1 MGPHNLASL
10 EPQIQRWVRQLRLVN
25 PGRQAVA
32 LYADN
37 SVEWLAIDLACQRA
51 RMDLIPIPTF
61 FTDQQVHRLLSTHP
75 TAGVLTTA
83 AMSQRLEFDG
93 GRRMPCHQEGWVW
106 QILESPE
113 ITPAGEGRKVTF
125 TSGSTAEPK
134 PIVLSS
140 STQWQTA
147 GALRAVRQELALHRH
162 LCMLPLP
169 VLLENVAG
177 AYACLLSGGEV
188 MIPASDEVGLTG
200 SSGFDGDKAWHLLDC
215 SGADSIIL
223 LPQMLSIM
231 IEKARRAPP
240 LKNLRLIAVGGARV
254 LEETVLEARAIGLP
268 VYQGYGLSE
277 ACSVVSLNTP
287 TADRPKSVGRPL
299 DHVSI
304 RIAGD
309 GEILV
314 TPRRRDTSN
323 ADDVSEIHT
332 GDLGHLDADGFL
344 YIDGRKKNLIITSF
358 GRNISPEWPES
369 LLEREAVVSQCL
381 VFGDNQSSLSALL
394 VPSNGGV
401 GDRDLAAA
409 VDRVNAQLPDYA
421 QITNWQR
428 ASQAFTPLNGLATP
442 NGRPRRAAILQ
453 SIREEIHH
461 EVLLP
466 HP

>member
-1 MGPHNLASL
+1 MHAHNLASL
-10 EPQIQRWVRQLRLVN
+10 QPDIERWVQQLLSVN
-25 PGRQAVA
+25 PGRQTVG

-37 SVEWLAIDLACQRA
+37 SIEWLVIDLACQQA
-51 RMDLIPIPTF
+51 KMDLIPIPTF
-61 FTDQQVHRLLSTHP
+61 FTDQQVHRLLSMHP

-83 AMSQRLEFDG
+83 GPSQRLQFAS
-93 GRRMPCHQEGWVW
+93 GRSMPCHQEGWVW
-106 QILESPE
+106 RTLGSPR
-113 ITPAGEGRKVTF
+113 IAPAGKGRKVTF

-147 GALRAVRQELALHRH
+147 VALRAVRQELALHRH

-200 SSGFDGDKAWHLLDC
+200 SSGFDVDKAWHLLGC
-215 SGADSIIL
+215 SSADSIIL

-240 LKNLRLIAVGGARV
+240 LKDLRLIAVGGARV
-254 LEETVLEARAIGLP
+254 PEETILEARAVGLP

-287 TADRPKSVGRPL
+287 TADRPRSVGRPL
-299 DHVSI
+299 DHVTI
-304 RIAGD
+304 RIAQD

-314 TPRRRDTSN
+314 TPRQSDP
-323 ADDVSEIHT
+323 DSEAHPEIYT

-369 LLEREAVVSQCL
+369 LLERESVVSQCL
-381 VFGDNQSSLSALL
+381 VFGDNQSSLSVLL
-394 VPSNGGV
+394 VPANGRV
-401 GDRDLAAA
+401 GDHELAAA

-421 QITNWQR
+421 QITTWQR
-428 ASQAFTPLNGLATP
+428 AAQPFTPLNGLATP

-453 SIREEIHH
+453 SLTEETHH
-461 EVLLP
+461 EALLP

>member
-1 MGPHNLASL
+1 MRSHSLASL
-10 EPQIQRWVRQLRLVN
+10 QPDIQRWVQHLLLVN
-25 PGRQAVA
+25 PGRQTVA
-32 LYADN
+32 LHADN
-37 SVEWLAIDLACQRA
+37 SIDWLTIDLACQQA
-51 RMDLIPIPTF
+51 KMDLIPIPTF
-61 FTDQQVHRLLSTHP
+61 FTDQQVHRLLSMHP

-83 AMSQRLEFDG
+83 GPSQRLQFAS
-93 GRRMPCHQEGWVW
+93 GRSMPCHQEGWVW
-106 QILESPE
+106 RTLGFPRIA
-113 ITPAGEGRKVTF
+113 PAGKGRKVTF

-147 GALRAVRQELALHRH
+147 VALRAVRQELALHRH

-200 SSGFDGDKAWHLLDC
+200 SSGFDADKAWHLLSC

-240 LKNLRLIAVGGARV
+240 LKDLRLIAVGGAPV
-254 LEETVLEARAIGLP
+254 PEETILEARAVGLP

-287 TADRPKSVGRPL
+287 TADRPRSVGRPI

-304 RIAGD
+304 RIAED

-314 TPRRRDTSN
+314 TPRQSDPDSE
-323 ADDVSEIHT
+323 ADPELYT

-369 LLEREAVVSQCL
+369 LLERESVVSQCL
-381 VFGDNQSSLSALL
+381 VFGDNQSSLSVLL
-394 VPSNGGV
+394 VPANGRVAG
-401 GDRDLAAA
+401 RELAAA
-409 VDRVNAQLPDYA
+409 VDRVNVQLPDYA
-421 QITNWQR
+421 QITTWQR
-428 ASQAFTPLNGLATP
+428 AAQPFTPFNGLATP

-453 SIREEIHH
+453 SLTEETHH
-461 EVLLP
+461 EALLP

>member
-1 MGPHNLASL
+1 MDAHSL
-10 EPQIQRWVRQLRLVN
+10 SSLQPDIERWVQQLLLVN
-25 PGRQAVA
+25 PGRQTVA

-37 SVEWLAIDLACQRA
+37 SIEWLVIDLACQQA
-51 RMDLIPIPTF
+51 KMDFIPIPTF

-83 AMSQRLEFDG
+83 GPGQRLQLAS
-93 GRRMPCHQEGWVW
+93 GRSMPCHQEGWVW
-106 QILESPE
+106 QTLGSPR
-113 ITPAGEGRKVTF
+113 IAPAGKGRKVTF

-134 PIVLSS
+134 PIVLSY
-140 STQWQTA
+140 STQWKTA
-147 GALRAVRQELALHRH
+147 LALRAVRQELALHRH
-162 LCMLPLP
+162 LCMLPMP

-177 AYACLLSGGEV
+177 AYACLVSGGEV

-200 SSGFDGDKAWHLLDC
+200 SSGFDVDKAWHLLGC
-215 SGADSIIL
+215 SSADSIIL
-223 LPQMLSIM
+223 LPQMLSVM

-240 LKNLRLIAVGGARV
+240 LKDLRLIAVGGARV
-254 LEETVLEARAIGLP
+254 PEETILEARAVGLP

-287 TADRPKSVGRPL
+287 TADRPRSVGRPL

-304 RIAGD
+304 RIAQD

-314 TPRRRDTSN
+314 TPRQSDPDSEAN
-323 ADDVSEIHT
+323 PEIHT

-369 LLEREAVVSQCL
+369 LLERESVVSQCL
-381 VFGDNQSSLSALL
+381 VFGDNQSSLSVLL
-394 VPSNGGV
+394 VPNDGGV
-401 GDRDLAAA
+401 ADCELAAA

-421 QITNWQR
+421 QITTWQR
-428 ASQAFTPLNGLATP
+428 AAQPFTPLNGLATP

-453 SIREEIHH
+453 SLIEETHH
-461 EVLLP
+461 EALLP

>member
-1 MGPHNLASL
+1 MKSHSLASL
-10 EPQIQRWVRQLRLVN
+10 QPDIQRWVQQLLLVN
-25 PGRQAVA
+25 PGRQTVA
-32 LYADN
+32 LHAEN
-37 SVEWLAIDLACQRA
+37 SIDWLAIDLACQQA
-51 RMDLIPIPTF
+51 KMDLIPIPTF

-83 AMSQRLEFDG
+83 GPSQRLQFDG
-93 GRRMPCHQEGWVW
+93 GRRMPCPQEGWVW
-106 QILESPE
+106 RTLESPR
-113 ITPAGEGRKVTF
+113 IARAGEGRKVTF

-134 PIVLSS
+134 PIALSS

-147 GALRAVRQELALHRH
+147 GALRTVRQELALHRH

-188 MIPASDEVGLTG
+188 MIPDSDEVGLTG
-200 SSGFDGDKAWHLLDC
+200 SSGFDGDKAWHLLGC

-240 LKNLRLIAVGGARV
+240 LKHLRLIAVGGARV
-254 LEETVLEARAIGLP
+254 PEETILEARAIGLP

-287 TADRPKSVGRPL
+287 TADRPRSVGRPL

-314 TPRRRDTSN
+314 TPRQSDPDSE
-323 ADDVSEIHT
+323 ADPEIHT

-369 LLEREAVVSQCL
+369 LLERESVVSQCL
-381 VFGDNQSSLSALL
+381 VFGDNQSSLSVLL
-394 VPSNGGV
+394 VPANGRV
-401 GDRDLAAA
+401 GDHELAAA
-409 VDRVNAQLPDYA
+409 VDHVNAQLPDYA
-421 QITNWQR
+421 QITTWRR
-428 ASQAFTPLNGLATP
+428 ASQAFTPVNGLATP

-453 SIREEIHH
+453 SLTEETHH
-461 EVLLP
+461 EALLP

>member
-1 MGPHNLASL
+1 MDAHSLASL
-10 EPQIQRWVRQLRLVN
+10 QPKVQSWVQHLRLVN
-25 PGRQAVA
+25 PGRQTVA
-32 LYADN
+32 LFADN
-37 SVEWLAIDLACQRA
+37 SIEWLAIDLACQQA
-51 RMDLIPIPTF
+51 KMDLIPIPTF

-83 AMSQRLEFDG
+83 GLSQRLKFDG
-93 GRRMPCHQEGWVW
+93 GRSVPCHQKGWAW
-106 QILESPE
+106 RTLESPW
-113 ITPAGEGRKVTF
+113 IAPAGKGRKVTF

-147 GALRAVRQELALHRH
+147 VALRAVRQELVLHRH

-200 SSGFDGDKAWHLLDC
+200 SSGFDADKAWHLLSC

-240 LKNLRLIAVGGARV
+240 LKHLRLIAVGGARV
-254 LEETVLEARAIGLP
+254 PEETILEARAIGLP

-287 TADRPKSVGRPL
+287 TADRPQSVGRPL

-304 RIAGD
+304 RIAED
-309 GEILV
+309 SEILA
-314 TPRRRDTSN
+314 TPRRSDSSN
-323 ADDVSEIHT
+323 AVVAEIHT

-358 GRNISPEWPES
+358 GRNVSPEWPES
-369 LLEREAVVSQCL
+369 LLERESVVSQCL
-381 VFGDNQSSLSALL
+381 VFGDNQSSLSVLL
-394 VPSNGGV
+394 VPANGRV
-401 GDRDLAAA
+401 FDHELAAA

-421 QITNWQR
+421 QITTWQR
-428 ASQAFTPLNGLATP
+428 ASQAFTPVNGLVTP

-453 SIREEIHH
+453 SLTEESHH
-461 EVLLP
+461 EALLP

>member
-1 MGPHNLASL
+1 MDAHSL
-10 EPQIQRWVRQLRLVN
+10 SSLQPDIERWVQQLLLVN
-25 PGRQAVA
+25 PGRQTVA

-37 SVEWLAIDLACQRA
+37 SIEWLVIDLACQQA
-51 RMDLIPIPTF
+51 KMDFIPIPTF

-83 AMSQRLEFDG
+83 GPGQRLQLAS
-93 GRRMPCHQEGWVW
+93 GRSMPCHQEGWVW
-106 QILESPE
+106 QTLGSPR
-113 ITPAGEGRKVTF
+113 IAPAGKGRKVTF

-134 PIVLSS
+134 PIVLSY
-140 STQWQTA
+140 STQWKTA
-147 GALRAVRQELALHRH
+147 LALRAVRQELALHRH
-162 LCMLPLP
+162 LCMLPMP

-177 AYACLLSGGEV
+177 AYACLVSGGEV

-200 SSGFDGDKAWHLLDC
+200 SSGFDVDKAWHLLGC
-215 SGADSIIL
+215 SSADSIIL
-223 LPQMLSIM
+223 LPQMLSVM

-240 LKNLRLIAVGGARV
+240 LKDLRLIAVGGARV
-254 LEETVLEARAIGLP
+254 PEETILEARAVGLP

-287 TADRPKSVGRPL
+287 TADRPRSVGRPL

-304 RIAGD
+304 RIAQD

-314 TPRRRDTSN
+314 TPRQSDPDSEAN
-323 ADDVSEIHT
+323 PEIHT

-369 LLEREAVVSQCL
+369 LLERESVVSQCL
-381 VFGDNQSSLSALL
+381 VFGDNQSSLRVLL
-394 VPSNGGV
+394 VPNDGGV
-401 GDRDLAAA
+401 ADCELAAA

-421 QITNWQR
+421 QITTWQR
-428 ASQAFTPLNGLATP
+428 AAQPFTPLNGLATP

-453 SIREEIHH
+453 SLTEETHH
-461 EVLLP
+461 EALLP